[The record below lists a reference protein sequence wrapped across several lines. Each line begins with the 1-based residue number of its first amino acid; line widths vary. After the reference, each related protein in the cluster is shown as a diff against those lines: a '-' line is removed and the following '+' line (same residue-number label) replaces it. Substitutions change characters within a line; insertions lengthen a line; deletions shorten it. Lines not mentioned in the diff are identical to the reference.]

1 MLVIFFLLK
10 IPIVYKIA
18 SLKILGPD
26 VFSTSEFQILEN
38 IKHMVSNTIYSH
50 SLRPG
55 AVPHNQIHKYFIS
68 KPGNTYTKVE

>member
-10 IPIVYKIA
+10 IAIVCKIA

-38 IKHMVSNTIYSH
+38 IKHIPYINTH
-50 SLRPG
+50 
-55 AVPHNQIHKYFIS
+55 
-68 KPGNTYTKVE
+68 